1 MGLYTPF
8 PNLPLFHK
16 INWFQAT
23 NLTDLQKKKKKT
35 TKNKKQQQ
43 QQQKQKQKQ
52 HHARSGC

>member
-23 NLTDLQKKKKKT
+23 NLTDLKKKKKP

-52 HHARSGC
+52 HHAGSGC